1 MQKAEIVTGGDRWVI
16 RLGQQ
21 MLGLMMLWG
30 TVKLCGYCLF
40 APSCWNVLATKEGKP
55 AARGRCLTG
64 DIRQWARRQQ
74 WVPHGAGQPGCTV
87 LLGHDRELSFLSLLT
102 RAEGLRIQL
111 LYRLPHLPAL
121 GVCFS
126 PPLCI
131 RLSRNW
137 LSLHLKS
144 ACVLVC
150 AWWLVQS
157 WLFGACE
164 PLWREKAGEQPAP
177 TPYTSP
183 PRVYCLFIAAQ

>member
-1 MQKAEIVTGGDRWVI
+1 M
-16 RLGQQ
+16 
-21 MLGLMMLWG
+21 
-30 TVKLCGYCLF
+30 
-40 APSCWNVLATKEGKP
+40 
-55 AARGRCLTG
+55 
-64 DIRQWARRQQ
+64 
-74 WVPHGAGQPGCTV
+74 PHGAGQPGCAV